1 MLNTIKEWLEK
12 NYNGG
17 ICTTYGEWDLEISNE
32 DGNILVVLSD
42 WKNRRE
48 AISVIAGRRILE
60 MDKEIELEQYINT
73 ILYYNT
79 NDMEEE
85 DD

>member
-1 MLNTIKEWLEK
+1 MLNTIKEWLKE

-17 ICTTYGEWDLEISNE
+17 ISTTYGEWDLEISNE
-32 DGNILVVLSD
+32 NGNILVALYD
-42 WKNRRE
+42 WENRRE
-48 AISVIAGRRILE
+48 AFSVIAGRRILE